1 MREISPGIFV
11 ETDQRGA
18 NYSAVLT
25 DDGFIVIDTP
35 IVPKQAVAFRDA
47 LKRIAGGKP
56 FLYIINTDHHR
67 GHIVGNQYFA
77 KTPVIAHDIAWK
89 HMKGYGE
96 NFKQRV
102 IDSFK
107 KEPEIQSQFGG
118 LNDIQ
123 IIVPKITFSH
133 RLDIV
138 RGGRDVRI
146 IRIGGHTAATSVIWM
161 PNEKLLFVGDAVW
174 VGQHPYMAQGN
185 SKEWLDGL
193 TYIRKLRSDQIVP
206 GRGAVTGRE
215 GTEKMSEYIRY
226 MRARIR
232 TCNRQDKTKQET
244 VQTVLREVVGWYPI
258 APAMKSKT
266 ESQIKQG
273 IGRIWNEIEKAAK
286 PKGKVDADADADE
299 VEE

>member
-1 MREISPGIFV
+1 MKEISPGIFV

-18 NYSAVLT
+18 NYSAILT

-35 IVPKQAVAFRDA
+35 IVPRQAIAFRDE
-47 LKRIAGGKP
+47 LLRIAGGKA

-67 GHIVGNQYFA
+67 GHIVGNQYFVP
-77 KTPVIAHDIAWK
+77 TPVVAHDIAWK
-89 HMKGYGE
+89 HMKGYGD

-107 KEPEIQSQFGG
+107 KEPEIQAQFTE
-118 LNDIQ
+118 IQ

-138 RGGRDVRI
+138 RGGRDLRI
-146 IRIGGHTAATSVIWM
+146 IRIGGHTAATSVVWLPDERM
-161 PNEKLLFVGDAVW
+161 LFVGDAVW
-174 VGQHPYMAQGN
+174 VDQHPYMAQGN

-193 TYIRKLRSDQIVP
+193 TFIRKLRADQIVP
-206 GRGAVTGRE
+206 GRGPVCGRE
-215 GTEKMSEYIRY
+215 GTERSSEYIRY

-232 TCNRQDKTKQET
+232 TCHRQGRTKQET
-244 VQTVLREVVGWYPI
+244 VQTVLREVVGWFPI
-258 APAMKSKT
+258 SAALKSKT

-273 IGRIWNEIEKAAK
+273 IGRIWNEMDKAAK
-286 PKGKVDADADADE
+286 AKEKPEPEVDADDGGGE
-299 VEE
+299 